1 LLNRSLLISPKN
13 NMKQSEIK
21 ALISLLDD
29 EDYEVLNHVETK
41 IRSMGDSVIPY
52 LEDRWE
58 ESSLSPLMQKKLEDL
73 IHDLQYNAFFERLLN
88 WRNTGSEDLLE
99 GMWAI
104 ATYQYPELSL
114 EKLRQDVEQIYYE
127 VWLEIRDG
135 MHPMDQI
142 KTLNSVIFGKLKFGA
157 NTKHFHSA
165 SNSMLNIVI
174 DLKKGNP
181 ISLCVIYLLVAQKL
195 NLPIWGVNLPN
206 LFILTYKSGN
216 MQFYINVFNRGLVFS
231 RVDIDNY
238 IAQYNFP
245 QNEIF
250 YQPCNNLDI
259 IRRVLRNLTLAF
271 EKVGDD
277 DKVKE
282 IDKALQEMMK
292 E

>member
-1 LLNRSLLISPKN
+1 
-13 NMKQSEIK
+13 MKQSEIK
-21 ALISLLDD
+21 ALVSLLDD

-41 IRSMGDSVIPY
+41 IRSMGDTIIPY

-73 IHDLQYNAFFERLLN
+73 IHDLQYNAFYDRLLN

-104 ATYQYPELSL
+104 ATYQYPELSM

-282 IDKALQEMMK
+282 IERALQEMMR

>member
-1 LLNRSLLISPKN
+1 MTDI
-13 NMKQSEIK
+13 KQSEIK

-41 IRSMGDSVIPY
+41 IRSMGDTVIPY

-73 IHDLQYNAFFERLLN
+73 IHDLQYNAFYDRLLN

-282 IDKALQEMMK
+282 IEKALQEMMK
-292 E
+292 

>member
-1 LLNRSLLISPKN
+1 
-13 NMKQSEIK
+13 MKQSEIK
-21 ALISLLDD
+21 ALVSLLDD

-41 IRSMGDSVIPY
+41 IRSMGDTVIPY

-73 IHDLQYNAFFERLLN
+73 IHDLQYNAFYDRLLN

-104 ATYQYPELSL
+104 ATYQYPELSM

-238 IAQYNFP
+238 IAQFNFP

-282 IDKALQEMMK
+282 IERALQEMMR

>member
-1 LLNRSLLISPKN
+1 
-13 NMKQSEIK
+13 MKQSEIK

-41 IRSMGDSVIPY
+41 IRSMGDTVIPY

-73 IHDLQYNAFFERLLN
+73 IHDLQYNAFYDRLLN

-282 IDKALQEMMK
+282 IEKALQEMMK
-292 E
+292 

>member
-1 LLNRSLLISPKN
+1 MLFFNKIKRD

-21 ALISLLDD
+21 ALVSLLEDD
-29 EDYEVLNHVETK
+29 DSEILNLVESK
-41 IRSMGDSVIPY
+41 IRSLGGSVIPY

-58 ESSLSPLMQKKLEDL
+58 ESSLSPLAQKKIEDL
-73 IHDLQYNAFFERLLN
+73 IHDLQYEAFVQRLLD
-88 WRNTGSEDLLE
+88 WKQKGAEDLLE

-114 EKLRQDVEQIYYE
+114 EKIKQDLHQIYIDIWTE
-127 VWLEIRDG
+127 FRDN

-165 SNSMLNIVI
+165 SNSMLNVV
-174 DLKKGNP
+174 LESKKGNP
-181 ISLCVIYLLVAQKL
+181 ISLCVIYLLIAQKL
-195 NLPIWGVNLPN
+195 NMPIWGVNLPN
-206 LFILTYKSGN
+206 LFILTYKSEQ

-231 RVDIDNY
+231 KVDIDNY
-238 IAQYNFP
+238 ITQLNIP
-245 QNEIF
+245 SNEIF
-250 YQPCNNLDI
+250 YQPCSNLDI

-277 DKVKE
+277 DKVQE
-282 IDKALQEMMK
+282 IERVLKEMMK
-292 E
+292 

>member
-1 LLNRSLLISPKN
+1 VTD
-13 NMKQSEIK
+13 MKQSEIK

-41 IRSMGDSVIPY
+41 IRSMGDTVIPY

-88 WRNTGSEDLLE
+88 WRESGSEDLLE

-165 SNSMLNIVI
+165 SNSMLNVVI
-174 DLKKGNP
+174 ELKKGNP

-282 IDKALQEMMK
+282 IEKALQEMMR

>member
-1 LLNRSLLISPKN
+1 
-13 NMKQSEIK
+13 MKQSEIK

-73 IHDLQYNAFFERLLN
+73 IHDLQYNAFYDRLLN

-282 IDKALQEMMK
+282 IERALQEMMR

>member
-1 LLNRSLLISPKN
+1 
-13 NMKQSEIK
+13 MKQSEIK

-41 IRSMGDSVIPY
+41 IRSMGDTVIPY

-73 IHDLQYNAFFERLLN
+73 IHDLQYNAFFDRLLN
-88 WRNTGSEDLLE
+88 WRESGSEDLLE

-127 VWLEIRDG
+127 VWLEIRDE

-181 ISLCVIYLLVAQKL
+181 ISLCVIYMLVAQKL

-282 IDKALQEMMK
+282 IEKALQEMMR

>member
-1 LLNRSLLISPKN
+1 
-13 NMKQSEIK
+13 MKQSEIK

-41 IRSMGDSVIPY
+41 IRSMGDTVIPY

-73 IHDLQYNAFFERLLN
+73 IHDLQYNAFFDRLLN
-88 WRNTGSEDLLE
+88 WRKNGSEDLLE

-104 ATYQYPELSL
+104 ATYQYPELSI

-174 DLKKGNP
+174 ELKKGNP

-282 IDKALQEMMK
+282 IERALQEMMR

>member
-1 LLNRSLLISPKN
+1 
-13 NMKQSEIK
+13 MKQSEIK

-29 EDYEVLNHVETK
+29 EDYEVLNHVESK
-41 IRSMGDSVIPY
+41 IRSMGDTVIPY
-52 LEDRWE
+52 LEDRCE

-73 IHDLQYNAFFERLLN
+73 IHDLQYNAFFDRLIN
-88 WRNTGSEDLLE
+88 WKKNGSEDLLE
-99 GMWAI
+99 GIWTI

-142 KTLNSVIFGKLKFGA
+142 KTMNSVIFGKLKFGA

-165 SNSMLNIVI
+165 SNSMLNVVI
-174 DLKKGNP
+174 ESKKGNP

-231 RVDIDNY
+231 RVDIDSY
-238 IAQYNFP
+238 IAQLNLT

-282 IDKALQEMMK
+282 IDRALQEMMR
-292 E
+292 

>member
-1 LLNRSLLISPKN
+1 
-13 NMKQSEIK
+13 MKQSEIK

-73 IHDLQYNAFFERLLN
+73 IHDLQYNAFFDRLIS
-88 WRNTGSEDLLE
+88 WRNNNPEDLLE

-104 ATYQYPELSL
+104 ATYQYPELSI

-127 VWLEIRDG
+127 VWLEMREN

-142 KTLNSVIFGKLKFGA
+142 KTLNSVIFGKMKFGA

-165 SNSMLNIVI
+165 SNSMLNVVI

-181 ISLCVIYLLVAQKL
+181 ISLCVLYLLVAQKL

-206 LFILTYKSGN
+206 LFILTYKSDN

-250 YQPCNNLDI
+250 YQPCNNIDI

-282 IDKALQEMMK
+282 IEKALQEMMK
-292 E
+292 D

>member
-1 LLNRSLLISPKN
+1 
-13 NMKQSEIK
+13 
-21 ALISLLDD
+21 
-29 EDYEVLNHVETK
+29 
-41 IRSMGDSVIPY
+41 
-52 LEDRWE
+52 
-58 ESSLSPLMQKKLEDL
+58 MQKKLEDL
-73 IHDLQYNAFFERLLN
+73 IHDLQYNAFYDRLLN
-88 WRNTGSEDLLE
+88 WRNAGSEDLLE

-292 E
+292 

>member
-1 LLNRSLLISPKN
+1 
-13 NMKQSEIK
+13 MKKSEIK

-41 IRSMGDSVIPY
+41 IRSMGDTVIPY

-88 WRNTGSEDLLE
+88 WRKNGSEDLLE

-142 KTLNSVIFGKLKFGA
+142 KTLNSVIFGKMKFGA

-174 DLKKGNP
+174 ELKKGNP

-282 IDKALQEMMK
+282 IDRALQEMMRD
-292 E
+292 

>member
-1 LLNRSLLISPKN
+1 
-13 NMKQSEIK
+13 MKQSEIK

-41 IRSMGDSVIPY
+41 IRSMGDTVIPY

-73 IHDLQYNAFFERLLN
+73 IHDLQYNAFYDRLLN
-88 WRNTGSEDLLE
+88 WRDTGSEDLLE

-174 DLKKGNP
+174 DFKKGNP

-282 IDKALQEMMK
+282 IEKALQEMMR

>member
-1 LLNRSLLISPKN
+1 MT

-41 IRSMGDSVIPY
+41 IRSMGDTVIPY

-73 IHDLQYNAFFERLLN
+73 IHDLQYNAFFDRLLN
-88 WRNTGSEDLLE
+88 WRKNGSEDLLE

-282 IDKALQEMMK
+282 IEKALQEMMK
-292 E
+292 

>member
-1 LLNRSLLISPKN
+1 
-13 NMKQSEIK
+13 MKQSEIK

-41 IRSMGDSVIPY
+41 IRSMGDTVIPY

-73 IHDLQYNAFFERLLN
+73 IHDLQYNAFYDRLLN

-104 ATYQYPELSL
+104 ATYQYPELSM

-271 EKVGDD
+271 EKLGDD

-282 IDKALQEMMK
+282 IERALQEMMR

>member
-1 LLNRSLLISPKN
+1 
-13 NMKQSEIK
+13 MKQSEIK

-41 IRSMGDSVIPY
+41 IRSMGDSVIPF

-73 IHDLQYNAFFERLLN
+73 IHDLQYNAFYERLLN

-174 DLKKGNP
+174 ELKKGNP

-282 IDKALQEMMK
+282 IEKALQEMMR

>member
-1 LLNRSLLISPKN
+1 VT

-41 IRSMGDSVIPY
+41 IRSMGDTVIPY

-73 IHDLQYNAFFERLLN
+73 IHDLQYNAFFDRLLN
-88 WRNTGSEDLLE
+88 WRKNGSEDLLE

-104 ATYQYPELSL
+104 ATYQYPELSI

-174 DLKKGNP
+174 ELKKGNP

-282 IDKALQEMMK
+282 IERALQEMMR

>member
-1 LLNRSLLISPKN
+1 
-13 NMKQSEIK
+13 MKQSEIK

-41 IRSMGDSVIPY
+41 IRSMGDTVIPY

-58 ESSLSPLMQKKLEDL
+58 ESSLSPLMQKKIEDL

-88 WRNTGSEDLLE
+88 WRKNGSDDLLE

-114 EKLRQDVEQIYYE
+114 EKIRQDVEQIYYE

-282 IDKALQEMMK
+282 IEKVLQEMMR

>member
-1 LLNRSLLISPKN
+1 
-13 NMKQSEIK
+13 MKKSEIK

-29 EDYEVLNHVETK
+29 EDDEVLNHVEFK

-73 IHDLQYNAFFERLLN
+73 IHDLQYNAFFDRLIN
-88 WRNTGSEDLLE
+88 WRKSGSKELLE

-114 EKLRQDVEQIYYE
+114 EKLRQDIEQIYYE

-165 SNSMLNIVI
+165 SNSMLNVVI
-174 DLKKGNP
+174 ESKKGNP

-231 RVDIDNY
+231 RVDIDSY
-238 IAQYNFP
+238 IAQLNLT
-245 QNEIF
+245 QNDIF

-282 IDKALQEMMK
+282 IEKSLQEMMRD
-292 E
+292 

>member
-1 LLNRSLLISPKN
+1 
-13 NMKQSEIK
+13 MKQSEIK

-41 IRSMGDSVIPY
+41 IRSMGDTVIPY

-73 IHDLQYNAFFERLLN
+73 IHDLQYNAFYDRLLN

-104 ATYQYPELSL
+104 ATYQYPELSM

-282 IDKALQEMMK
+282 IERALQEMMR

>member
-1 LLNRSLLISPKN
+1 
-13 NMKQSEIK
+13 MKQSEIK
-21 ALISLLDD
+21 ALVSLLDD

-41 IRSMGDSVIPY
+41 IRSMGDTVIPY

-73 IHDLQYNAFFERLLN
+73 IHDLQYNAFYDRLLN
-88 WRNTGSEDLLE
+88 WRNTSSEDLLE

-104 ATYQYPELSL
+104 ATYQYPELSM

-282 IDKALQEMMK
+282 IERALQEMMR

>member
-1 LLNRSLLISPKN
+1 
-13 NMKQSEIK
+13 MKQSEIK

-73 IHDLQYNAFFERLLN
+73 IHDLQYNAFFERLLS

>member
-1 LLNRSLLISPKN
+1 
-13 NMKQSEIK
+13 MKQSEIK

-29 EDYEVLNHVETK
+29 EDYEVLNHVESK
-41 IRSMGDSVIPY
+41 IRSMGDTVIPY

-73 IHDLQYNAFFERLLN
+73 IHDLQYNAFFDRLLN
-88 WRNTGSEDLLE
+88 WRKSGSEDLLE

-282 IDKALQEMMK
+282 IEKALQEMMRD
-292 E
+292 

>member
-1 LLNRSLLISPKN
+1 
-13 NMKQSEIK
+13 MKQSEIK

-29 EDYEVLNHVETK
+29 EDCEVLNHVETK
-41 IRSMGDSVIPY
+41 IRSMGDTVIPY

-73 IHDLQYNAFFERLLN
+73 IHDLQYNAFFDRLLN
-88 WRNTGSEDLLE
+88 WRESGSEDLLE

-174 DLKKGNP
+174 ELKKGNP

>member
-1 LLNRSLLISPKN
+1 
-13 NMKQSEIK
+13 MKKSEIK

-41 IRSMGDSVIPY
+41 IRSMGDTVIPY

-88 WRNTGSEDLLE
+88 WRKNGSEDLLE

-142 KTLNSVIFGKLKFGA
+142 KTLNSVIFGKMKFGA

-174 DLKKGNP
+174 ELKKGNP

-259 IRRVLRNLTLAF
+259 IRRVFPHLTSAF
-271 EKVGDD
+271 EKVRAD
-277 DKVKE
+277 DKVKA
-282 IDKALQEMMK
+282 IDSALQEMMK

>member
-1 LLNRSLLISPKN
+1 
-13 NMKQSEIK
+13 MKQSEIK

-41 IRSMGDSVIPY
+41 IRSMGDTVIPY

-88 WRNTGSEDLLE
+88 WRKNGSEDLLE
-99 GMWAI
+99 GMWAV

-114 EKLRQDVEQIYYE
+114 DKLRQDVEQIYYE

-174 DLKKGNP
+174 ELKKGNP

-282 IDKALQEMMK
+282 IDRALQEMMK